1 MSNELNH
8 TILITGVGGQ
18 GTLLAST
25 VIGNTAIK
33 QDLKIRISE
42 TFGMSQRGGSVVT
55 HIRVGREIFSPITPL
70 NTADIIIG
78 FEPLE
83 AYRNSLKYLKPGGKV
98 IINTRPININDG
110 GASEYPS
117 MEKIVST
124 INELGGEVF
133 TLDATAKAIQSG
145 DAIMM
150 NMVMLGAAASILPF
164 EVEDLKNTVR
174 DTVHKNID
182 ANLLAF
188 ENGVETIEQT
198 MRGCKYCAEE
208 C

>member
-98 IINTRPININDG
+98 IINTRPIYINDG

-133 TLDATAKAIQSG
+133 TLDATEKAIQSG

-188 ENGVETIEQT
+188 ENGVKTIEQT